1 MEFVRVLLSED
12 GNLAALEDDVVVIGA
27 DFIGV
32 PGAVGRVVFE
42 KIGKGLRVNEVV
54 DGDNF
59 HSFFVGA
66 TERKT
71 SDAAEAIDC

>member
-42 KIGKGLRVNEVV
+42 KIGLG
-54 DGDNF
+54 
-59 HSFFVGA
+59 
-66 TERKT
+66 T
-71 SDAAEAIDC
+71 SVIIFPDSGV